1 VGLVYQ
7 VRENLPMVIKELT
20 TPGLAD
26 WVKFLDKIKTLN
38 MNKLMEKVEAGRKK
52 REVEKAQNA

>member
-1 VGLVYQ
+1 
-7 VRENLPMVIKELT
+7 MVIKELT
-20 TPGLAD
+20 TPGLVD

-52 REVEKAQNA
+52 SGGV